1 MDKEEILKKVKTII
15 STNLYVEETEI
26 EEEDRFREDIGADS
40 LDKVS
45 IFIDFE
51 TEFSIEIPDEDLEKV
66 LTIKEAVDYLANRI

>member
-1 MDKEEILKKVKTII
+1 MEKDEILKKVKTII

>member
-45 IFIDFE
+45 IFIVFV
-51 TEFSIEIPDEDLEKV
+51 K
-66 LTIKEAVDYLANRI
+66 K